1 MLQDE
6 FEEEFNNIFAPLA
19 EQQIPSKVVKPV
31 AGFCIKA
38 FQEKNEKKIFINI
51 CHTEGI
57 PAPLDITE
65 SELTDILQSEEPH
78 SYKVPMSLSDP
89 RLTVDRSGKQEMACD
104 IAVNSTFFKKIEKPC
119 LFQNFFITLIFEA
132 LENKYDIEV
141 QADTWLILKNR
152 TVFGSLVSHRIQDR
166 DAQRVKEYQEGKPEA
181 SDNRAT
187 VTTNGSRKPLI
198 EELPSNYKAPKVNEK
213 GDAPDDDYNP
223 DPVKLAISRNNSIK
237 PEHKLIQETIDGEV
251 TRLIAQFQLPKCIS
265 AKEITL
271 DVNEDRV
278 IVESRKR
285 GYLFDGFVNIAIDV
299 EKVNSHF
306 DLETKTLTVELPILR
321 HK

>member
-1 MLQDE
+1 M
-6 FEEEFNNIFAPLA
+6 
-19 EQQIPSKVVKPV
+19 PSKVVKPV

-57 PAPLDITE
+57 PTPLDITE
-65 SELTDILQSEEPH
+65 LELTDILQSDEPH

-104 IAVNSTFFKKIEKPC
+104 IAVNSTFFKKIEKPG

-141 QADTWLILKNR
+141 QAETWLILKNR

-166 DAQRVKEYQEGKPEA
+166 DAQRVKEYQEGKTDSA
-181 SDNRAT
+181 GDRRL
-187 VTTNGSRKPLI
+187 VTDDTSKTKPLI
-198 EELPSNYKAPKVNEK
+198 EELPSNYKAPKINEK
-213 GDAPDDDYNP
+213 GDADNVYNP
-223 DPVKLAISRNNSIK
+223 DPIKLAISRGNSVK

-251 TRLIAQFQLPKCIS
+251 TRLIAQFQLPNCTS
-265 AKEITL
+265 TKEITL

-278 IVESRKR
+278 ILESRKR

-299 EKVNSHF
+299 DRVTSHF
-306 DLETKTLTVELPILR
+306 DVETKTLTVELPKSR
-321 HK
+321 TK